1 MILNQIR
8 DIKKGEAITY
18 DYAMSEW
25 RIFGAVEFEDANA
38 PKAAKQKVCA
48 RVWVCVDRIVVVS
61 LVLHRTRYFVDVLW
75 VARCKTDKPLTILIF
90 LQKSKKARP
99 AAVEENRKP
108 SERVGAYVL
117 FT

>member
-1 MILNQIR
+1 M
-8 DIKKGEAITY
+8 
-18 DYAMSEW
+18 
-25 RIFGAVEFEDANA
+25 
-38 PKAAKQKVCA
+38 
-48 RVWVCVDRIVVVS
+48 CVDRIVVVS

-108 SERVGAYVL
+108 SERVGAYVFVHVTVFWQVCVSN
-117 FT
+117 FTTTVSV